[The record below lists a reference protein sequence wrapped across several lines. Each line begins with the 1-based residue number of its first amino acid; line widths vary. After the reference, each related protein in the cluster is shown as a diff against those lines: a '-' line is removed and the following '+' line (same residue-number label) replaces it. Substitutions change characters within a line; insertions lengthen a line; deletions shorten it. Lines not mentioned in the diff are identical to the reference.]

1 MKKSKS
7 ITALKGKKKEKK
19 ELKKKGHGISLKGND
34 KNDYLIVIQDGN
46 LYFDLPVKKEE
57 LYELY
62 CLLERRFGEFQG
74 FGIK

>member
-7 ITALKGKKKEKK
+7 IIALKGKKKEKK
-19 ELKKKGHGISLKGND
+19 ESKKKEQGISLKGND

-62 CLLERRFGEFQG
+62 CLLERKFGEFIG
-74 FGIK
+74 YKIK